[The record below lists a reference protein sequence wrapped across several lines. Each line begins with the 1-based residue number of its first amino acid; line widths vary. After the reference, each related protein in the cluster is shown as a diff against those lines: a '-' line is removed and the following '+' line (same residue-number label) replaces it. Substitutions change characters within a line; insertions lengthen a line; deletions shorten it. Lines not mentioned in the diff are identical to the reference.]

1 MKILFGATKLE
12 LPNDYGFVTTFFL
25 QEINIERER
34 ERERE
39 QNISKKN
46 IILGLY

>member
-12 LPNDYGFVTTFFL
+12 LPNDYGFVTTFFYKKSIL
-25 QEINIERER
+25 RERER

-39 QNISKKN
+39 RAK
-46 IILGLY
+46 Y